1 MRNLIRAV
9 LILSLSVP
17 NAFASEQ
24 GDAYR
29 AKIRAWVMSHAKQ
42 RLVTIEPMDNDLASD
57 FADELKF
64 TNLGQMESANLL
76 AARLENGPWSGS
88 YWPVYAGEIANRYG
102 DSNYD
107 ASMNWKDNARY
118 LESALGKGTNRELS
132 PAEKYDLLIGDT
144 GFTLTKKMIRA
155 GAPYAERDGSV
166 PSWFGICHGWAPAS
180 FMEARP
186 QHSVKTKAADGR
198 EIEFNPSDIKAL
210 LTLLWANGAGETRFI
225 GGRCN
230 RPTSPRDA
238 NNRETDSDCFD
249 TNPATWHL
257 SVVNQLGV
265 SKRGFVADVSPA
277 AEVWNQ
283 PAVGYRYGYLNPI
296 TGAAAGTLEAA
307 KVKLAD
313 WSADPFS
320 RTRSPKAVSVVKIN
334 MSFEYGSETQAQVS
348 TEDRPEMDA
357 HATQHYLYDLELDEK
372 DEIVGG
378 EWYSVN
384 HPDFLWVPVKGSK
397 ASSTGDAALDRQ
409 GDHSVWTREA
419 VIPRSWKAA
428 AKVSSANEQ
437 PLARVVE
444 ALLDFSGQGR

>member
-144 GFTLTKKMIRA
+144 GFTLTKKMI
-155 GAPYAERDGSV
+155 
-166 PSWFGICHGWAPAS
+166 
-180 FMEARP
+180 
-186 QHSVKTKAADGR
+186 
-198 EIEFNPSDIKAL
+198 
-210 LTLLWANGAGETRFI
+210 
-225 GGRCN
+225 
-230 RPTSPRDA
+230 
-238 NNRETDSDCFD
+238 
-249 TNPATWHL
+249 
-257 SVVNQLGV
+257 
-265 SKRGFVADVSPA
+265 
-277 AEVWNQ
+277 
-283 PAVGYRYGYLNPI
+283 
-296 TGAAAGTLEAA
+296 
-307 KVKLAD
+307 
-313 WSADPFS
+313 
-320 RTRSPKAVSVVKIN
+320 
-334 MSFEYGSETQAQVS
+334 
-348 TEDRPEMDA
+348 
-357 HATQHYLYDLELDEK
+357 
-372 DEIVGG
+372 
-378 EWYSVN
+378 
-384 HPDFLWVPVKGSK
+384 
-397 ASSTGDAALDRQ
+397 
-409 GDHSVWTREA
+409 
-419 VIPRSWKAA
+419 
-428 AKVSSANEQ
+428 
-437 PLARVVE
+437 
-444 ALLDFSGQGR
+444 